1 MVGLCSIDAKMDVV
15 MSEDLQKRYQDTL
28 GDGLEIVLAKGAD
41 GLAAIAQGLN
51 EINVTGPKGERW
63 DEALLASELERLG
76 GQAA

>member
-1 MVGLCSIDAKMDVV
+1 MMGLSSIDTRMDAV
-15 MSEDLQKRYQDTL
+15 MSEDLQRRYQDTL

-41 GLAAIAQGLN
+41 DLAAIAQGLN

-76 GQAA
+76 GEAA